1 MRHIPP
7 KLPKLPE
14 PDFRVKKPRR
24 KHFESIAT
32 VKSKTMGMAMRTI
45 KRPEPLTFSDSDFP
59 DKRSA

>member
-1 MRHIPP
+1 MRHIQP

-24 KHFESIAT
+24 KHFGSIAIAKFMT
-32 VKSKTMGMAMRTI
+32 IGMAMRTI
-45 KRPEPLTFSDSDFP
+45 KRTEALTFSDSDFP